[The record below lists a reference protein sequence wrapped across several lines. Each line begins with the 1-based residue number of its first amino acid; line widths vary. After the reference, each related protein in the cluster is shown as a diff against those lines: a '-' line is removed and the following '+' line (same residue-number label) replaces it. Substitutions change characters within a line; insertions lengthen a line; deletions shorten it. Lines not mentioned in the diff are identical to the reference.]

1 MEQGFFQAECP
12 SPPMKEIRRSCTFLT
27 IRMSK
32 TPSKDP
38 KTKAITN
45 VMEKVAV

>member
-1 MEQGFFQAECP
+1 MEEGLGR
-12 SPPMKEIRRSCTFLT
+12 SPRWYIFHRKYEGETG
-27 IRMSK
+27 K
-32 TPSKDP
+32 GV